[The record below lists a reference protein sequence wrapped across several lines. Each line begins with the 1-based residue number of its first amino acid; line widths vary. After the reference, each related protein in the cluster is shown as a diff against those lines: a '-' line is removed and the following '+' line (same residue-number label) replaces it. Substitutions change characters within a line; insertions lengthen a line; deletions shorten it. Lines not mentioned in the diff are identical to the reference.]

1 MTKIEQKI
9 PEGWCVKKLGELGV
23 FSKGKGITKNELS
36 LDGYPCIRYAEIY
49 TLYNFTVNKCYSFI
63 SKETSLSSKAIS
75 SGCLLLAGSGETKEE
90 IGKCVAYIGAEKVFV
105 GGDTIVFAPNF
116 KQIFPI
122 YLSYF
127 LNTVGRKQL
136 NRLGQGDSIVHI
148 HSQNLEKVKILLPPL
163 AEQEKIAGILR
174 CWDDGIEKLSA
185 LIEKKK
191 IQKKAL
197 MQQLLTGKHR
207 LKGFS
212 SSWLEVK
219 LGDILKERCEYTTIN
234 NQYPILTSSRKGIFK
249 QEEYF
254 DKQVA
259 SENNIGYKII
269 KQHDFTYR
277 AMTDDDIFCFNEL
290 INESIGAVSPAYSV
304 FYCSS
309 ISNVLLDAILNS
321 KKFGANLIKVAQ
333 GGTRKS
339 LKFSSLIKLK
349 IFIPTDLAEQ
359 KAIAEILSKADEE
372 IELLNKKLEAFKQ
385 EKKALMQQLLTGKI
399 RVKVN

>member
-9 PEGWCVKKLGELGV
+9 PEGWSVKKLGECFKLSSGDYKPKDTSSCGEYPVFGGNGILGYSSRFN
-23 FSKGKGITKNELS
+23 FSKNNLIIGRVGEYCGCVHRFYGNCWITDNALYVKEKLLQYSDNFMFFLLSHINLSRLRNKGGQPL
-36 LDGYPCIRYAEIY
+36 
-49 TLYNFTVNKCYSFI
+49 I
-63 SKETSLSSKAIS
+63 S
-75 SGCLLLAGSGETKEE
+75 
-90 IGKCVAYIGAEKVFV
+90 
-105 GGDTIVFAPNF
+105 
-116 KQIFPI
+116 QQPI
-122 YLSYF
+122 Y
-127 LNTVGRKQL
+127 
-136 NRLGQGDSIVHI
+136 I
-148 HSQNLEKVKILLPPL
+148 EKILLPPL
-163 AEQEKIAGILR
+163 AEQEKIAGILS

-191 IQKKAL
+191 TQKKAL

-212 SSWLEVK
+212 TPWYEGK